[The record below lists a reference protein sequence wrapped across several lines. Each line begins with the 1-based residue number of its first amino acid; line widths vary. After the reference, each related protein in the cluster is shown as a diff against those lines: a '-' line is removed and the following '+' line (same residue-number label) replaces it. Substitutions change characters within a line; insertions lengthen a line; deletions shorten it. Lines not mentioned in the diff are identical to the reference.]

1 MIKLKDEY
9 YHWFEKRKKIVDVLQ
24 KYLDELKG
32 SKYTLVENVLE
43 LRENTIELFSR
54 LSQFH
59 QVIGFCADFEYV
71 IDATYSRLAR
81 DFSPELILL
90 VTRVVD
96 LPSQITNFKE
106 FILSYQYQIL
116 FSQ

>member
-1 MIKLKDEY
+1 MKLKDEY
-9 YHWFEKRKKIVDVLQ
+9 DHWFTKRTKIVEVLQ

-59 QVIGFCADFEYV
+59 
-71 IDATYSRLAR
+71 
-81 DFSPELILL
+81 
-90 VTRVVD
+90 
-96 LPSQITNFKE
+96 
-106 FILSYQYQIL
+106 
-116 FSQ
+116 